1 MSGICCLKFQVKFLV
16 LQSLNFINVPQRV
29 YCERMSSGTVCC
41 TAAAATFSPF
51 SSLFSVLHG
60 EAHSFGNAYWKI
72 DFLYTMGSWRKHLIR
87 RGHLSVVYDQ
97 ALGAIKTA
105 APTTEPQP

>member
-16 LQSLNFINVPQRV
+16 LQSLNFISVPQRV
-29 YCERMSSGTVCC
+29 YCERTSSGTVCC

-60 EAHSFGNAYWKI
+60 EAHSFGNTGKLTFCIQWEVGENI
-72 DFLYTMGSWRKHLIR
+72 
-87 RGHLSVVYDQ
+87 LSGV
-97 ALGAIKTA
+97 GT
-105 APTTEPQP
+105 